1 MPESPAFIETR
12 ALTLSID
19 GRLLLDDIS
28 CSIGRDGVTVLMG
41 PNGAGKSLFLRC
53 LHGLV
58 RADGGSIVLGGRP
71 LHPDMRLD
79 QSFVFQHP
87 TLLRRTAMENLRFV
101 ARQRGIPD
109 GTAMAWLEKVGL
121 APLAQQPAR
130 RLSGGEKQRLAL
142 ARALM
147 TGPSILF
154 LDEATSNLDPA
165 SVQMIEAITREAAES
180 GTKIIAVTHD
190 IGQGRRLADSVIF
203 MARGRVIEE
212 GSADGFYRNPR
223 SKEAKA
229 YLDGRLVV

>member
-1 MPESPAFIETR
+1 MPERPAFIETR
-12 ALTLSID
+12 ALTLAID

-28 CSIGRDGVTVLMG
+28 CAIDRGGISVLMG

-58 RADGGSIVLGGRP
+58 QADSGSIAFGERS

-101 ARQRGIPD
+101 ARQRGIPAEAA
-109 GTAMAWLEKVGL
+109 GAWLEKVGL
-121 APLAQQPAR
+121 APLARQPAR
-130 RLSGGEKQRLAL
+130 RLSGGEQQRLAL

-147 TGPSILF
+147 TSPSVLF

-165 SVQMIEAITREAAES
+165 SVQMIETITMEAAAN
-180 GTKIIAVTHD
+180 GTKVIAVTHD
-190 IGQGRRLADSVIF
+190 IGQAKRLADNVLF
-203 MARGRVIEE
+203 MTRGRLVEE
-212 GSADGFYRNPR
+212 GPASRFFGRPR
-223 SKEAKA
+223 SVEAKA
-229 YLDGRLVV
+229 YLDGRIVV